1 MKIQNKPQELDIYQK
16 TSDDSVDEKN
26 VLGVDGQY
34 KWPVRIIS
42 FLLFAAA
49 VAVNYLVGLE
59 TGEVSDRYSLWVTPP
74 GMFFLIWAVIFSTMG
89 LVNIYNLYKN

>member
-1 MKIQNKPQELDIYQK
+1 MKIQNTKEELDIYQK

-42 FLLFAAA
+42 FLLFAAT
-49 VAVNYLVGLE
+49 VAINYVIGL
-59 TGEVSDRYSLWVTPP
+59 
-74 GMFFLIWAVIFSTMG
+74 
-89 LVNIYNLYKN
+89 